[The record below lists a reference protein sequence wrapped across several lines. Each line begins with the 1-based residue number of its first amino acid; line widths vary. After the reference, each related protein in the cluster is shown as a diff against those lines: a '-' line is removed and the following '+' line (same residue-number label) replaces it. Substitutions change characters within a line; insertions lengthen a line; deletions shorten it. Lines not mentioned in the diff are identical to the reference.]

1 MTLSHDN
8 LKQSI
13 QFLLK
18 LQEIDGKLFKLKEE
32 MEKPAGD
39 FLALKQQ
46 QADAAAA
53 VSLAERQFRQ
63 IDRERRA
70 LELKF
75 LTLQEDSRKAESRRK
90 EVRNT
95 KEEFASDREVETLQ
109 KKIQET
115 KSLFDERAAAT
126 EEKSKSLEMKQADLS
141 KIDAE
146 FKQKTEERNAR
157 VAELQGEWKTL
168 EDNRNEFISKVHE
181 DVFSMYERVQ
191 KLRRGTGVAVVSGRV
206 CGGCF
211 VSLPPQMV
219 SQLQRLE
226 EVFTC
231 PSCSRILFPE
241 ALLEAENSSPAEAAL

>member
-1 MTLSHDN
+1 MTLSHEN

-32 MEKPAGD
+32 MEKPASD

-46 QADAAAA
+46 QSEAAAA

-95 KEEFASDREVETLQ
+95 KEEFASDREVENLQ
-109 KKIQET
+109 KRIKET
-115 KSLFDERAAAT
+115 KSLFDERTAAA
-126 EEKSKSLEMKQADLS
+126 EEKAKSLETKQAELS

-157 VAELQGEWKTL
+157 VSELQGEWKIL
-168 EDNRNEFISKVHE
+168 EDNRTEFIS
-181 DVFSMYERVQ
+181 
-191 KLRRGTGVAVVSGRV
+191 
-206 CGGCF
+206 
-211 VSLPPQMV
+211 
-219 SQLQRLE
+219 
-226 EVFTC
+226 
-231 PSCSRILFPE
+231 
-241 ALLEAENSSPAEAAL
+241 